1 MHVQRLLIP
10 INSLHYNRKSSRCG
24 EGKKAVGVN
33 SPSYALDRFPVFSF
47 RNGRNAYGKILSPPR
62 DRVESNQNGRSSRKS
77 SSITNPKILQD
88 ISGRG
93 RKIEEFVISLLRVGG
108 AIGFDRF
115 ESRTIFHAKAERGR
129 RVLSPAC
136 GCSSLASLSYTGT
149 NCAAASMYRRFL
161 SRANTPRSHLFPDL
175 SRLTKWRR

>member
-1 MHVQRLLIP
+1 MAKFYLLLGI
-10 INSLHYNRKSSRCG
+10 
-24 EGKKAVGVN
+24 
-33 SPSYALDRFPVFSF
+33 
-47 RNGRNAYGKILSPPR
+47 
-62 DRVESNQNGRSSRKS
+62 ESNRIKTDDPRGNRRALRIQKS
-77 SSITNPKILQD
+77 CKIFPD

-115 ESRTIFHAKAERGR
+115 ESRTIFHAKAEKGR

-136 GCSSLASLSYTGT
+136 GCSSLASLSCTGT